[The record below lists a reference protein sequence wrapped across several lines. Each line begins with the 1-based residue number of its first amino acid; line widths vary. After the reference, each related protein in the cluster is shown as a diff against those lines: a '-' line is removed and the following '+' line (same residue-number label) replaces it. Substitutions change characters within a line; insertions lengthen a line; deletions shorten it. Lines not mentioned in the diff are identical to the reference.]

1 MASPIHTCVI
11 QSQEGKRE
19 ESFVLLIH
27 EPLAFLAFLALCTAF
42 APTATVHSE
51 TQTSPVYVLSFLQ
64 NGKTNIGLKGFTA
77 VISEVANKHMK
88 WYLAFQV
95 FWRMQTK
102 VTRRYQDMA
111 IRSK

>member
-1 MASPIHTCVI
+1 MASPIHPCVI
-11 QSQEGKRE
+11 QSQEGERE

-51 TQTSPVYVLSFLQ
+51 TQTFQ
-64 NGKTNIGLKGFTA
+64 NGKTNIGLKGFTV